1 MIGAKGRVDNANRQA
16 AATLGRRIASF
27 GDVVGVNT
35 HPATRRGC
43 EYVKKEILVDE
54 GAWDASANRTIG
66 CYTR

>member
-1 MIGAKGRVDNANRQA
+1 MP
-16 AATLGRRIASF
+16 SF

-54 GAWDASANRTIG
+54 GAWDVSANPVNRTIG

>member
-35 HPATRRGC
+35 NPATKRGC
-43 EYVKKEILVDE
+43 EYVKKIVVDE
-54 GAWDASANRTIG
+54 GPWDASADRTIG